1 MEKKNNTMKKIG
13 TALVAMMIVFFTG
26 MKVIATD
33 NKKEEKTNEP
43 QQSQKYK
50 ENIVVAL
57 KADAKTLDPQR
68 TIDTTSNKT
77 IKLIFNG
84 LVTFDKDLNII
95 PCLAERWEK
104 VDDLNTVFYLKK
116 GVKFHNGDE
125 LKAEDVKF
133 TLDRARVSNQSS
145 YLFKPISEVSVID
158 DYTVKVTT
166 EKPFGPLLTNLAQ
179 TQASIVSKRA
189 VQEVGEENFFKSP
202 VGTGQYKFKDWI
214 PGDRII
220 VEAFDESFLGAPKVR
235 QITMRCITEVS
246 NRTIALETGE
256 ADMAFDIGIMDK
268 EAIQKSSDMEFLE
281 VSSPSSLYLGFDS
294 TNPTFQNIKL
304 RQAIAYA
311 IDTKILAET
320 VFRGSAVVADSVL
333 PKASPAHIAPAKQYT
348 QDIEKAKQ
356 LMKEAGY
363 ENGLNIEL
371 WVNDEG
377 SRTDMCVIMQE
388 QLKQIGINAEI
399 KIFEWGAYI
408 SRTAQPNKQLYLLS
422 WNSTS
427 DADAFLYPLFHSSQ
441 QGLSG
446 NRSYYKNERVDELL
460 DKARYSSN
468 EEERTKAYHEVQ
480 NILQE
485 DLPHYTLV
493 YPMINMAIRKNVKD
507 LIFRNDGYIDV
518 TNMYVL
524 DEEK

>member
-1 MEKKNNTMKKIG
+1 
-13 TALVAMMIVFFTG
+13 
-26 MKVIATD
+26 
-33 NKKEEKTNEP
+33 
-43 QQSQKYK
+43 
-50 ENIVVAL
+50 
-57 KADAKTLDPQR
+57 
-68 TIDTTSNKT
+68 
-77 IKLIFNG
+77 
-84 LVTFDKDLNII
+84 
-95 PCLAERWEK
+95 
-104 VDDLNTVFYLKK
+104 
-116 GVKFHNGDE
+116 
-125 LKAEDVKF
+125 
-133 TLDRARVSNQSS
+133 
-145 YLFKPISEVSVID
+145 
-158 DYTVKVTT
+158 
-166 EKPFGPLLTNLAQ
+166 
-179 TQASIVSKRA
+179 
-189 VQEVGEENFFKSP
+189 
-202 VGTGQYKFKDWI
+202 
-214 PGDRII
+214 
-220 VEAFDESFLGAPKVR
+220 
-235 QITMRCITEVS
+235 MRCITEVS

-348 QDIEKAKQ
+348 QDVEKAKQ

-363 ENGLNIEL
+363 ENGLDIEL

-507 LIFRNDGYIDV
+507 LVFRNDGYIDV